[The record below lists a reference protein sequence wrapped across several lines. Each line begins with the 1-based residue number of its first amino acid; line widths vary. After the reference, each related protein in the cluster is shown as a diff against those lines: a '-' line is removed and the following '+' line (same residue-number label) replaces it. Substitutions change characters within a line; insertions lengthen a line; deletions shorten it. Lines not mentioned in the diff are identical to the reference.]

1 MGITFNQE
9 VDILGKKCLISQ
21 NLPVDILGITFN
33 QGVDILGKKC
43 LISQHLPVDILGVDN
58 MAKIIHRFKSLF
70 VGFKSLFVGYE

>member
-1 MGITFNQE
+1 MTFNQG

-43 LISQHLPVDILGVDN
+43 LISQNLPVDILG
-58 MAKIIHRFKSLF
+58 
-70 VGFKSLFVGYE
+70 